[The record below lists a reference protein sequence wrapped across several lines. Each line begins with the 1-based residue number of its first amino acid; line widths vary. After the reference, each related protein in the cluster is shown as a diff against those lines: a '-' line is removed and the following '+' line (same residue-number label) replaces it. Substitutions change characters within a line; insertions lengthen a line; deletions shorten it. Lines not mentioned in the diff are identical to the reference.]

1 MNVPRWRR
9 VLGGL
14 VLMGLMSAGQ
24 ATEYYDSPRASDA
37 DKIATQM
44 LNDAASGRFRGG
56 NFGRPYNPF
65 DQMIADLENKRRA
78 QWAQREQ
85 DRQESIQRANEA
97 EAEERY
103 QQQVRAVA
111 ERRQAALRAQAAR
124 EERRRLV
131 AELERQV
138 ADGDAA
144 ASLDLGVLA
153 EGNFQGSGLL
163 VLPSGMDARSFA
175 RSRYEKAYH
184 WGHDLGLVALA
195 CSTAGETPDFASLYE
210 TVATLPD
217 EVRRREHLQRLA
229 SRGHVGAN
237 LWLGAW
243 HSGRFVGLGIPP
255 EPGKNA
261 DDVRRAIGYLDRA
274 RTANWELA
282 GAWYAEAVLAGTP
295 KPGERAEALS
305 ILERLVE
312 KGLAKNPAAAPA
324 LTYEWLRNARVASD
338 LERPLALMRQMDSAE
353 YLRGRAAVA
362 RIYLEGLTGEF
373 HPGLAAQACG
383 RIPDR
388 GRWSTF
394 AMQREVASGIDAWL
408 GVDGPKDAREA
419 LERMD
424 RAVAMVGRTTGG
436 VLPEHRMLKVEAQL
450 WQAFLRLELGA
461 TGAAARD
468 AKDLL
473 VSQRLADERLGHLMD
488 TYLDLSNRTST
499 RMDTQG
505 DWFAVDVRNL
515 FTSRMAP
522 VETWLA
528 LQCVRLAHER
538 GVAPDAGP
546 FIPEIRALSP
556 KDAPTKGA
564 ALLARMYFTR
574 IHTRDV
580 SMRSGVATVYA
591 ALVKAA
597 WRDPSLW
604 AQVAALVEAVQIEP
618 LTPEQWR
625 AGWLA
630 PMLENHPGASPEQRL
645 WAEQVML
652 PSQAGWVELAK
663 LRSGRG
669 SLSLREWP
677 EVQAMKASLT
687 LRFSK
692 DRQEARAAFRQL
704 LALGEARSWHAL
716 AMLEEFRERYAAGY
730 AGRDGLADFR
740 RDVRES
746 AEWVATWRENG
757 HGCMTLDPSLRSRA
771 IGRALANGSKIF
783 TTEPLQA
790 AAHWDRM
797 SEMALLEVKA
807 AGGVSKV
814 DRADFGWL
822 PEDQRVLVK
831 AAVGGDAGARRHLV
845 DSGWMLP
852 GLIGLTPDEWVKRAQ
867 GRLADRSSALRWT
880 EVAEAVEIWRT
891 GQPYWD
897 LGSAAWVEAARTLGE
912 VAVAALG
919 TDLPAGRSWDELG
932 PLYDIGIE
940 GGHGPSF
947 VKRVTQLQMDINSK
961 DLAERTELRDR
972 VIIDLSRKLLER
984 DPANVL
990 FLEETAR
997 PRLRDEALWNV
1008 LLWGMGH
1015 YQDKSGTPSS
1025 LLEFIRKS
1033 APPDAAGKQAVLQPV
1048 HRGFRFGRTGER
1060 LLTAAREK
1068 RDPQAMRALLDL
1080 GVKEKDWDRMRK
1092 SR

>member
-14 VLMGLMSAGQ
+14 VLMGLMSDGQ

-44 LNDAASGRFRGG
+44 LNDAASGRFRGM

-78 QWAQREQ
+78 QWAQRSQ
-85 DRQESIQRANEA
+85 DQQEAVQRAKDA

-103 QQQVRAVA
+103 QQQVRAAA

-124 EERRRLV
+124 EERRRQV

-153 EGNFQGSGLL
+153 EGNYLEPGLL
-163 VLPSGMDARSFA
+163 ALPSGMDARSFA
-175 RSRYEKAYH
+175 RSQYEKAYH

-195 CSTAGETPDFASLYE
+195 CSTAGETPDFASLRD
-210 TVATLPD
+210 TVATLPN
-217 EVRRREHLQRLA
+217 EVRRREHLQGLA

-255 EPGKNA
+255 EAGKNA

-274 RTANWELA
+274 RQANWELA
-282 GAWYAEAVLAGTP
+282 GAWYAEAVLSGSP
-295 KPGERAEALS
+295 KPGERAEAMS

-312 KGLAKNPAAAPA
+312 KGLAKHPGAAPA
-324 LTYEWLRNARVASD
+324 LAFEWLRDARVGSD
-338 LERPLALMRQMDSAE
+338 LERPRALMRQMDSAE
-353 YLRGRAAVA
+353 FLRGRAAVA
-362 RIYLEGLTGEF
+362 RIHLEGLTGEY

-408 GVDGPKDAREA
+408 GVDGPKDARVA

-450 WQAFLRLELGA
+450 WQAFLRLEQGA

-488 TYLDLSNRTST
+488 TYLDLSNRTRT
-499 RMDTQG
+499 RMDNVG
-505 DWFAVDVRNL
+505 DWFAVDVRHL

-528 LQCVRLAHER
+528 LQCIRLAHER

-564 ALLARMYFTR
+564 ALLARMHFTR

-630 PMLENHPGASPEQRL
+630 PMLENHPGATPEQRL
-645 WAEQVML
+645 WAEQLMS
-652 PSQAGWVELAK
+652 PTESGWAELAK
-663 LRSGRG
+663 LNSGRG

-692 DRQEARAAFRQL
+692 DRKEARAAFRQL
-704 LALGEARSWHAL
+704 VALGQSRSWHAL
-716 AMLEEFRERYAAGY
+716 AMLEEFRERYGAGY

-746 AEWVATWRENG
+746 AEWVAMWRENG
-757 HGCMTLDPSLRSRA
+757 HGCLALDPSLRARA

-783 TTEPLQA
+783 STKTLEAQ
-790 AAHWDRM
+790 AHWDRM
-797 SEMALLEVKA
+797 SELALLEVKA

-822 PEDQRVLVK
+822 PDDQRILVK
-831 AAVGGDAGARRHLV
+831 AAVGGDDGARRHLV

-867 GRLADRSSALRWT
+867 GRLADRNSALRWM
-880 EVAEAVEIWRT
+880 EVAEAAQIWRI
-891 GQPYWD
+891 GQPYWEP
-897 LGSAAWVEAARTLGE
+897 GSAEWLEAARTLGA

-919 TDLPAGRSWDELG
+919 TDLPAGRSWNELI
-932 PLYDIGIE
+932 PMYDVGIE

-947 VKRVTQLQMDINSK
+947 VQRVTQLQMDVESK
-961 DLAERTELRDR
+961 DTVERIELRDR
-972 VIIDLSRKLLER
+972 VIIDLSKKLLER
-984 DPANVL
+984 DPANVF

-997 PRLRDEALWNV
+997 PSLRDEALWNV
-1008 LLWGMGH
+1008 MMWEMGH
-1015 YQDKSGTPSS
+1015 HQDKAGTPSA
-1025 LLEFIRKS
+1025 LLEFVRKS
-1033 APPDAAGKQAVLQPV
+1033 APADTTGKQAALQPIYPS
-1048 HRGFRFGRTGER
+1048 FRFGRTGER
-1060 LLTAAREK
+1060 LLTAAREN
-1068 RDPQAMRALLDL
+1068 RDPLAARALRDL
-1080 GVKEKDWDRMRK
+1080 GVKEKDWDRLRR